1 MSFKIREIFLPYIM
15 MVIFS
20 STVMLWAQTFL
31 KVGDTAPDFTLED
44 FKGET
49 FVLSEELKNEKGVIL
64 WFTNLCAGCK
74 AKFPKMEELKNYYQG
89 KGIEIIAISQLGED
103 KKTVEDSIRKN
114 KLTLRFLYDSIG
126 KVTELFSGKYVPGVC
141 PIQNIYIIQKDAK
154 IAYTNRYPGVEES
167 AIIEQLDKIRGE

>member
-1 MSFKIREIFLPYIM
+1 M
-15 MVIFS
+15 
-20 STVMLWAQTFL
+20 
-31 KVGDTAPDFTLED
+31 
-44 FKGET
+44 
-49 FVLSEELKNEKGVIL
+49 
-64 WFTNLCAGCK
+64 AGTERQGTCK